1 MFGFENFEVK
11 YKKNKI
17 ERKNRKKEK
26 EKIDLKS
33 INYFY
38 IFFQIHL
45 TCFPSLYKN

>member
-17 ERKNRKKEK
+17 ERKSRKKEK

-38 IFFQIHL
+38 VFFQTHL
-45 TCFPSLYKN
+45 TYFSLLYKD

>member
-11 YKKNKI
+11 YKKSKI
-17 ERKNRKKEK
+17 ERKSRKKEK

-38 IFFQIHL
+38 ILFQIHL
-45 TCFPSLYKN
+45 TYFPSLYKN